1 MVKRKHRATD
11 SNIIMNEKV
20 FVYFNLEYGIIYKKE
35 DAMANYEKAIALWQQ
50 KRITTDAQ
58 LAEALNGHSI
68 IFAYHS
74 GKIENENITYH
85 DTREIFEHDGVTAYT
100 GDLRT
105 LFEIR
110 NAKNAHELFLLAFGE
125 KWPLDEKLVKAF
137 QKCLTVNTYDTR
149 RWQLG
154 ERPGEYKQ

>member
-11 SNIIMNEKV
+11 SHIIMNEKV

-58 LAEALNGHSI
+58 SAEALNGHSI

-85 DTREIFEHDGVTAYT
+85 DTREIVEHDGVTAYT

-125 KWPLDEKLVKAF
+125 KRPLDE
-137 QKCLTVNTYDTR
+137 
-149 RWQLG
+149 
-154 ERPGEYKQ
+154 

>member
-74 GKIENENITYH
+74 REN
-85 DTREIFEHDGVTAYT
+85 RE
-100 GDLRT
+100 
-105 LFEIR
+105 
-110 NAKNAHELFLLAFGE
+110 
-125 KWPLDEKLVKAF
+125 
-137 QKCLTVNTYDTR
+137 
-149 RWQLG
+149 
-154 ERPGEYKQ
+154 